1 MTERLV
7 NEAPSPA
14 KEFAV
19 TIPETVTPPSTL
31 KICPEGTVAPLIKVG
46 PPVSSLLTSEFTLIL
61 DISYLP
67 VPVIIAAMTFPV
79 VATGS
84 PVNEEPSPAKE
95 FAVTIPETL
104 TPPKHEKI
112 CPEEQ
117 VAPMLRVG
125 P

>member
-1 MTERLV
+1 MVERLV
-7 NEAPSPA
+7 NAEPSPT

-19 TIPETVTPPSTL
+19 TIPATLTPPSTL
-31 KICPEGTVAPLIKVG
+31 KICPAGTFAPLIKVG
-46 PPVSSLLTSEFTLIL
+46 PPVSSLLTIEFTLIL

-67 VPVIIAAMTFPV
+67 VPVMIDAITFPV

-84 PVNEEPSPAKE
+84 PVNEEPSPEKE
-95 FAVTIPETL
+95 FAVTIPVTL

-117 VAPMLRVG
+117 VAPILRVG